1 MHWLIK
7 VSKENFPLMQIIY
20 FYFLLVVAPTVH
32 TEVMVVIILKLYLQN
47 PTQEVGRKYTV
58 ILDGFQDSRIEDW
71 TVYHFIGNA
80 LKIPLICIMMTKFIQ
95 RTLMFLLHRFI
106 NLFLVQQMSAKILK
120 VC

>member
-1 MHWLIK
+1 MQYGVE

-95 RTLMFLLHRFI
+95 RPLMFLLHRFI
-106 NLFLVQQMSAKILK
+106 NLFLVQQMAAKILK
-120 VC
+120 VY

>member
-1 MHWLIK
+1 
-7 VSKENFPLMQIIY
+7 MQIIY

-58 ILDGFQDSRIEDW
+58 ILDGFQGSRIEDW

>member
-1 MHWLIK
+1 
-7 VSKENFPLMQIIY
+7 MQIIY

-58 ILDGFQDSRIEDW
+58 ILDGFQASRIEDW

-80 LKIPLICIMMTKFIQ
+80 LKIPLICIMTNKFIQ
-95 RTLMFLLHRFI
+95 HILMLLPRPYT
-106 NLFLVQQMSAKILK
+106 NQFLVQQTAAKILK
-120 VC
+120 FC